1 VKVRDVMTT
10 DIGTV
15 EPGSRID
22 AAIAMMTER
31 RVTGIPVVD
40 EAGAL
45 VGILTEGDLLR
56 RVETGTGGRRSPLL
70 LELLMGTGR
79 EAVDYVRTHS
89 RRVSDLMTAAVVTVA
104 EDDPLSE
111 VVRLMERRRIRRVPV
126 VRDGRLVGIVSRFDL
141 VAALARKLAA
151 FPPPPAT
158 DAEIAAT
165 AEHELQTAHWLGK
178 SSIGVRVEDGVA
190 TLAGIIHDER
200 MRGAIRVAVQNVPG
214 VTAIRDEIVFIEPIS
229 GAIIPD

>member
-1 VKVRDVMTT
+1 MKVRDVMTT